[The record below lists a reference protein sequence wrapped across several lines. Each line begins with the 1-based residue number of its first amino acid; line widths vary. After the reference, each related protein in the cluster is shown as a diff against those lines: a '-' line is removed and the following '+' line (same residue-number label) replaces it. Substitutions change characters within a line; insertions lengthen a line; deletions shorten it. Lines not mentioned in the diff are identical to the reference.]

1 MIARRARRGRGTVFW
16 DATRGCYVGQLSL
29 GRDPQTGRHKRSP
42 KVYAATEDECR
53 DLLDGLRAEL
63 KQTGTVAAKDATVEM
78 VLADLLASPPA
89 EWASPLTLRGNADRI
104 ARIIAAL
111 GSTKLQRLTVGQVER
126 MLRDMAAAGSS
137 SDNIRR
143 ARALLARAIRR
154 AQRDGLVHR
163 NVAELAEVPRGTK
176 RPSKAMTLD
185 QMRALL
191 AADLTPWWRAYIVT
205 ALTCGL
211 RPGEMLGLRWQYMD
225 LRDATIRVRMCLK
238 VLPGADGKRVVTLA
252 DLKTDRSRR
261 TMALPR
267 DAATALRA
275 LKAQQAKDRLRL
287 GDDWTD
293 SGLVFADGHGGP
305 RWPQDVRKQFGRLC
319 ERAGLGAGWHPH
331 ETRHTWVSI
340 LSDAGVDIEDIAD
353 AACHITSAVTRN
365 VYRHQ
370 IADKLTKASAA
381 MDAIFNPAEVSG
393 S

>member
-1 MIARRARRGRGTVFW
+1 VFW
-16 DATRGCYVGQLSL
+16 DADRGSYTGQLSL
-29 GRDPQTGRHKRSP
+29 GRDPQTGRRKRSP
-42 KVYAATEDECR
+42 KVHAPTEAECW

-63 KQTGTVAAKDATVEM
+63 KQTGTVAPRDVTVEM
-78 VLADLLASPPA
+78 VLADLMASPPA
-89 EWASPLTLRGNADRI
+89 EWSSPLTLRGNADRI
-104 ARIIAAL
+104 VRVTAAV

-126 MLRDMAAAGSS
+126 MLRDMAAAGAS

-143 ARALLARAIRR
+143 GRALLARAIRR

-185 QMRALL
+185 QVRALL
-191 AADLTPWWRAYIVT
+191 ASGLTPWWRAYIVT

-211 RPGEMLGLRWQYMD
+211 RPGEMLGLRWQDVD
-225 LRDATIRVRMCLK
+225 LRDSTIRVRTCLK
-238 VLPGADGKRVVTLA
+238 VLPGPDGKRMVALA

-261 TMALPR
+261 TLQLPR
-267 DAATALRA
+267 DAATVLRA

-287 GDDWTD
+287 GDGWTD
-293 SGLVFADGHGGP
+293 SGLVFAAEQGGP
-305 RWPQDVRKQFGRLC
+305 RWPQDVRKQFGKVC

-353 AACHITSAVTRN
+353 AAGHITSAVTRN

-370 IADKLTKASAA
+370 LADRLTKASAA
-381 MDAIFNPAEVSG
+381 MDSIFSPAEVSG
-393 S
+393 Q

>member
-1 MIARRARRGRGTVFW
+1 MGRRSRRGRGTVFY
-16 DATRGCYVGQLSL
+16 DTARGCYVGQLSL
-29 GRDPQTGRHKRSP
+29 GRDPQTGKRRRSP
-42 KVYAATEDECR
+42 KVYAPTENECW
-53 DLLDGLRAEL
+53 DLLDGQREELR
-63 KQTGTVAAKDATVEM
+63 KTGAVAPRDVTVEM
-78 VLADLLASPPA
+78 VLRDLLASPPA
-89 EWASPLTLRGNADRI
+89 EWASPLTMRGNTDRI
-104 ARIIAAL
+104 ERIIAAV
-111 GSTKLQRLTVGQVER
+111 GNAKLQRFTVGQVER
-126 MLRDMAAAGSS
+126 VLRDMAAAGAS

-163 NVAELAEVPRGTK
+163 NVAELADVPRGTR

-185 QMRALL
+185 QVRELL
-191 AADLTPWWRAYIVT
+191 ALDLAPFWRAYIVT

-211 RPGEMLGLRWQYMD
+211 RPGELLGLRWQD
-225 LRDATIRVRMCLK
+225 VELRDSTIRVRMCLK
-238 VLPGADGKRVVTLA
+238 ELPGPDGKRALVLA

-267 DAATALRA
+267 DAATVLRA

-287 GDDWTD
+287 GAAYTD
-293 SGLVFADGHGGP
+293 SGLVFCGEHGGP
-305 RWPQDVRKQFGRLC
+305 RWPQDVRRQFAKLC

-331 ETRHTWVSI
+331 ETRHTWVSV

-353 AACHITSAVTRN
+353 AAGHINSAVTRN

-370 IADKLTKASAA
+370 LADKLTKAPAA
-381 MDAIFNPAEVSG
+381 MDAILSPAEVSG